1 MDNEASTDL
10 KSAMTKYKLTYQ
22 LVPPSMH
29 RRNAAEK
36 AIRTYKNHFITG
48 LTLLDPDFPM
58 PEWDRLVEQSVI
70 TLNHL
75 RNARANPKLSSHAY
89 LFGTFDFN
97 RCPMAPP
104 GTKVVVHS
112 KPDKRASWDT
122 HGIEGWYV
130 GPSLEHY
137 RCVKCYMPLTSAE
150 RDSDTVAFFPHSI
163 PFPAVTTDDFL
174 RQSITDIVSLLKNS
188 PPSTV
193 PSLQAGDATTAAIQ
207 QIAKLLNRH
216 CKKPTPVDLSIQ
228 TDAQPTPTPIQLSPV
243 SIPNEQPV
251 ALPAQLPRVQQFPH
265 SVQLPRVNKYKKA
278 RTQPVRKQKVPLPST
293 MTFNLPPI
301 NIPTPKGHTRSSTY
315 DLRDTPTPRK
325 IFQPMHHYRDASRNF
340 RSTAVQLLKAQHI
353 AITEATPFINH
364 IYNAET
370 GKKETLVT
378 LLKGKD
384 NHV

>member
-58 PEWDRLVEQSVI
+58 PEWDRLVGKSVI

-340 RSTAVQLLKAQHI
+340 RSTAVQLLKA
-353 AITEATPFINH
+353 
-364 IYNAET
+364 
-370 GKKETLVT
+370 
-378 LLKGKD
+378 
-384 NHV
+384 